1 MQQQAVFR
9 SDYDQ
14 KVKIEKRAVFCYS
27 GRQLRKNHPERDFVL
42 SGEILSG
49 GSKEQKDTILVQE
62 MTLPVCPAGEHNRF
76 LYQEVGYL
84 KADDGTYIAILKS
97 RIPFWIILLL
107 LLAAVSMTGWMIWK
121 TVFDESIPT
130 VNPYHPLPEEDPY
143 ATENRGDEEPKIE
156 SEEGGGSVSM
166 IYTLTAELSLDD
178 GKIAMY
184 FKNPNASNQDVML
197 ELYLATDQGEILL
210 AESGRLQAGYT
221 LTQMDQIEGAAILK
235 EGQYPAFYK
244 VRCYNSLTGE
254 RALVAPTIRDVTVNV
269 RNTSPL

>member
-1 MQQQAVFR
+1 MQHRAMFQ

-27 GRQLRKNHPERDFVL
+27 GKQLRKKHPDRDFVL
-42 SGEILSG
+42 SGELLSN
-49 GSKEQKDTILVQE
+49 KAKDQEDTIVVQE
-62 MTLPVCPAGEHNRF
+62 MTLPISPVGKHSRL

-84 KADDGTYIAILKS
+84 KTDDGTYIAILKN
-97 RIPFWIILLL
+97 RIPFLMILVL
-107 LLAAVSMTGWMIWK
+107 LLAALILTGWMIYER
-121 TVFDESIPT
+121 FFNDSIPT
-130 VNPYHPLPEEDPY
+130 INPYHPLPKEDIY
-143 ATENRGDEEPKIE
+143 VTENKDDEETKIE

-184 FKNPNASNQDVML
+184 FKNPNASNQDVMI
-197 ELYLATDQGEILL
+197 ELYLSTDQGEILI
-210 AESGRLQAGYT
+210 AKSGRIPTGYT
-221 LTQMDQIEGAAILK
+221 LTQMDQIKDAAILQ

-254 RALVAPTIRDVTVNV
+254 RALVAPTIQDITVNV
-269 RNTSPL
+269 RNTAQ